1 MTKTFSETS
10 SDPYFKHYY
19 LVHFLDGRTIHFSDY
34 ELMRSWWMKHAHQGV
49 FSHVTVHDVKKRKE
63 IKGFG

>member
-1 MTKTFSETS
+1 MTSL
-10 SDPYFKHYY
+10 H
-19 LVHFLDGRTIHFSDY
+19 

-63 IKGFG
+63 VKGSVEPLFLLFLNNSVIIQNFKEERDRTSS